1 MSIVSIWR
9 AAANRTYVKVQ
20 CVCLIVIICA
30 VRLAE
35 GLYSMRYYNHFN
47 AWPHSYMIPF
57 ELLEGFVVTVV
68 PVIVFSAIVPVMLI
82 KRIRMQWPIWMDYI
96 LAEMALILILA
107 TYLVISERI
116 SSLSKAFYEFGPFLA
131 VALPIGGLGVLSCQR
146 ILKKYMKEI
155 AQPSA
160 SCDASRA

>member
-1 MSIVSIWR
+1 MNIAWIWIIAVGR
-9 AAANRTYVKVQ
+9 VFVKVQ
-20 CVCLIVIICA
+20 CVTLLVLVCA
-30 VRLAE
+30 VRIAE
-35 GLYSMRYYNHFN
+35 GMYSMRYYNHFN
-47 AWPHSYMIPF
+47 GWSYSYMIPF
-57 ELLEGFVVTVV
+57 ELLEEFVVTVV

-96 LAEMALILILA
+96 LAETALILILA

-146 ILKKYMKEI
+146 ILKKYRLKN
-155 AQPSA
+155 
-160 SCDASRA
+160 